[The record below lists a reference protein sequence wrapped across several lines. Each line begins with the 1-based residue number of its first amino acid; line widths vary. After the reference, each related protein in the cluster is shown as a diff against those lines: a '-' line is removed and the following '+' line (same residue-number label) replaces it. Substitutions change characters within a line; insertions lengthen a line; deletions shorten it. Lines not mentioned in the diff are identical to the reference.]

1 MTKVKICGITNVDDA
16 RAAIA
21 AGADMLGVNFYRPSP
36 RYITPDAARSLVN
49 DLKSLGSAVEVV
61 GVFVNETIDF
71 VIDITMTTGIDA
83 VQLHGDESPSFC
95 EELNTRDGFRV
106 IKALRVSEDFKPHD
120 AEGYPV
126 HAIMVD
132 AFHRTLRGGTG
143 EQVDFKVARETRQ
156 LVPRLFLSGG
166 LSPENVALAIGEVK
180 PYAVDACS
188 LLESSPGK
196 KDAARLKAFVAA
208 VRNS

>member
-1 MTKVKICGITNVDDA
+1 
-16 RAAIA
+16 
-21 AGADMLGVNFYRPSP
+21 MLGVNFYRPSP
-36 RYITPDAARSLVN
+36 RYIMPDAARELVN
-49 DLKSLGSAVEVV
+49 DLRSRNILIEIV
-61 GVFVNETIDF
+61 GVFVNETVDT
-71 VIDITMTTGIDA
+71 VIDIAMMTGIDA

-95 EELNTRDGFRV
+95 EELNTRDGLKV
-106 IKALRVSEDFKPHD
+106 IKAIRVSEEFKSHD
-120 AEGYPV
+120 AQQYPV
-126 HAIMVD
+126 PAILLD

-143 EQVDFKVARETRQ
+143 EKVDFNVARETRR

-166 LSPENVALAIGEVK
+166 LSPANVADAINQVE

-196 KDAARLKAFVAA
+196 KDAARMRAFVAA